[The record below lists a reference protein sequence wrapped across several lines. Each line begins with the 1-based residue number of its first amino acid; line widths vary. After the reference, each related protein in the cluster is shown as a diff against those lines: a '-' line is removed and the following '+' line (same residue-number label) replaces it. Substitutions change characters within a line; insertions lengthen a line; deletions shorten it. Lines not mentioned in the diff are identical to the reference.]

1 MDSKSNMEKIIKN
14 IVVETMKESGYSLER
29 IILFGSR
36 ARGNFDENSDWDLL
50 IVIKEDLTREEKL
63 NLFSKI
69 SKKLA
74 KRLIPCDLLIRSRKE
89 VEKLKTYFHSVTK
102 TKFGRTH
109 NLSLLKEL
117 CARKGGDK
125 LDKRI
130 KTKELRIPK
139 VVYSAK
145 H

>member
-1 MDSKSNMEKIIKN
+1 MESKLNMEKIIKN
-14 IVVETMKESGYSLER
+14 IVVETMKESGYSLEG

-36 ARGNFDENSDWDLL
+36 ARGKFDENSDWDLL
-50 IVIKEDLTREEKL
+50 IIIKEDLTREEKL

-102 TKFGRTH
+102 IALQEGIV
-109 NLSLLKEL
+109 L
-117 CARKGGDK
+117 
-125 LDKRI
+125 
-130 KTKELRIPK
+130 
-139 VVYSAK
+139 
-145 H
+145 

>member
-1 MDSKSNMEKIIKN
+1 MNEEVKEWIIKAYEDYITAKYLISLPEDEIITSAVCFHSQQFVEKIFKAFL
-14 IVVETMKESGYSLER
+14 VLHKV
-29 IILFGSR
+29 
-36 ARGNFDENSDWDLL
+36 
-50 IVIKEDLTREEKL
+50 
-63 NLFSKI
+63 
-69 SKKLA
+69 
-74 KRLIPCDLLIRSRKE
+74 
-89 VEKLKTYFHSVTK
+89 
-102 TKFGRTH
+102 KFGRTH

>member
-1 MDSKSNMEKIIKN
+1 MYSKSNMEKIIKN
-14 IVVETMKESGYSLER
+14 IVVETIKESGYSLER

-74 KRLIPCDLLIRSRKE
+74 KRLMPCDLLIRSRKE

-102 TKFGRTH
+102 TALQEGIV
-109 NLSLLKEL
+109 L
-117 CARKGGDK
+117 
-125 LDKRI
+125 
-130 KTKELRIPK
+130 
-139 VVYSAK
+139 
-145 H
+145 

>member
-1 MDSKSNMEKIIKN
+1 MDIFLPCIFGGRGAMESKLNMEKIIKN
-14 IVVETMKESGYSLER
+14 IVVETMKESGYSLEG

-36 ARGNFDENSDWDLL
+36 ARGKFDENSDWDLL
-50 IVIKEDLTREEKL
+50 IIIKEDLTREEKL

-102 TKFGRTH
+102 TALQEGIV
-109 NLSLLKEL
+109 L
-117 CARKGGDK
+117 
-125 LDKRI
+125 
-130 KTKELRIPK
+130 
-139 VVYSAK
+139 
-145 H
+145 